1 MLYFEPLFMVI
12 TYFADSQLKQEL
24 NNLETYTVSGPV
36 PSVEFYL
43 RL

>member
-1 MLYFEPLFMVI
+1 MLYFWALFIVI

-24 NNLETYTVSGPV
+24 NNLETYTVSGLV
-36 PSVEFYL
+36 PSVEFYM